1 MEVTLIYTGDDDSST
16 LRYPKLIESRQ
27 ITWKEILDEP
37 ILFRASKRRMVISN
51 VLFRRFRKKC
61 FSVLFEIYENYLNY

>member
-1 MEVTLIYTGDDDSST
+1 MEVALIYTGDDDSST

-37 ILFRASKRRMVISN
+37 ILFRAREEN
-51 VLFRRFRKKC
+51 GNFKC
-61 FSVLFEIYENYLNY
+61 FVSSISEKMLFGFV